1 VKRIAAV
8 GLALLSP
15 VTSFAVPT
23 GRVAPLRAPNAAAFA
38 VRPPLLNSP
47 LPSPS
52 LSPSPLLPSLPSLS
66 PLPALQAPSLAPSAR
81 AAVPS
86 AAPAAPSALIAPFAQ
101 PAPAQDAPAE
111 SHAADA
117 SARFDL
123 SVAKPGSGLAVP
135 ADAPAPGGAPAS
147 SGLQPSGAPPS
158 SDLRRSI
165 PTVPNERPWLLR
177 VYPLVKALLKPFLT
191 LVYPVSVNGA
201 SHIPATGGVLLVANH
216 VGYIDPLLV
225 AYAAG
230 RPVRFLMDRG
240 IYEGWKPLTW
250 FFKGIGAIPV
260 GQGESRDAVNRSL
273 AQAKA
278 ALDAG
283 EVVVIFPE
291 GKLTNT
297 GGMDRF
303 RRGFE
308 NLARETG
315 VPVIPAHVDGV
326 WGSLFSRREDFRS
339 KTRRVLAEFGRDKAV
354 RFGPALKTADTASAR
369 QAVQE
374 LGAAAMEARVRRSG
388 QTLGRDFFA
397 SAKRRWKKPAVSD
410 STGAKLS
417 YGETLTGAVLVG
429 GALESRLGAS
439 RNVGVWLPGSVG
451 GALANLGLTL
461 KGRVPVNLNV
471 TASKE
476 ALAHAARVAG
486 LDTVV
491 TSRRFV
497 QALGERASIPAG
509 PNVVYL
515 EDLQAAIPA
524 WKKAVVFALLRLLP
538 TTLGEAVFARRAAVS
553 LDDTAAILFT
563 SGSSSLPKGVELT
576 HLNLRANSEMIR
588 EAYSFRPDDI
598 ILGTLPLFH
607 SFGFA
612 MTLWTPLLK
621 GIAVAYHANPLEL
634 KAVAKLARESKA
646 TVLLG
651 TPGFLERYLR
661 GVKAEDF
668 ASVRLAVAGAEK
680 LRPEMAEAFRAKF
693 GVKPLEGYGAT
704 ELSPVAAVN
713 VPDRLGQRGNLE
725 GTVGQP
731 LPGQAARVVDPA
743 THEPLPPGREG
754 LLLIKGPNVMKGY
767 LGEPKKTAEA
777 LRDGWYVTGDIA
789 VMSGEGFIKLVGR
802 ASRFSKIAGEM
813 VGHEAVEEK
822 LHAAGGGQGQLF
834 AVTAVPDEKRGE
846 RLVVLY
852 AGWDG
857 DLEQLLAR
865 VRQSL
870 PNLWVPD
877 KASFHKVE
885 ALPLLGTGKLDL
897 KALQAKALELEAA
910 Q

>member
-1 VKRIAAV
+1 MIRA
-8 GLALLSP
+8 LALLLSFCVPASAVSP
-15 VTSFAVPT
+15 VRSVPARTPSVPGLAVLPASPIHL
-23 GRVAPLRAPNAAAFA
+23 GGALSPSSLMPASLVAPSLS
-38 VRPPLLNSP
+38 PLPSP

-52 LSPSPLLPSLPSLS
+52 LAPEA
-66 PLPALQAPSLAPSAR
+66 PAAAR
-81 AAVPS
+81 AASPLAALS
-86 AAPAAPSALIAPFAQ
+86 AAALA
-101 PAPAQDAPAE
+101 PAPAPGAPSE
-111 SHAADA
+111 SHAAA
-117 SARFDL
+117 SAAAFDL
-123 SVAKPGSGLAVP
+123 SGAKPDSGLAVP
-135 ADAPAPGGAPAS
+135 ADAPAPGDATP
-147 SGLQPSGAPPS
+147 PSGGLRPS
-158 SDLRRSI
+158 RPNPAEPRRSI
-165 PTVPNERPWLLR
+165 PTVPNQRPWLLKA
-177 VYPLVKALLKPFLT
+177 YPLVKALVAPVFR
-191 LVYPVSVNGA
+191 LVYPVRVTGET
-201 SHIPATGGVLLVANH
+201 HIPKSGGALIVANH

-230 RPVRFLMDRG
+230 RPVRFMMARS

-260 GQGESRDAVNRSL
+260 GQGEAREAVSLSL

-326 WGSLFSRREDFRS
+326 WGSLFSRREDFRGRA
-339 KTRRVLAEFGRDKAV
+339 RRILAEFGREKAV
-354 RFGPALKTADTASAR
+354 RFGPALASADTASAR

-374 LGAAAMEARVRRSG
+374 LGADAMEARVRRRG
-388 QTLGRDFFA
+388 KTLGRQFFS
-397 SAKRRWKKPAVSD
+397 SAKHRWKKQAVSD
-410 STGAKLS
+410 STGASLS
-417 YGETLTGAVLVG
+417 YGKTLTGAVLLG
-429 GALESRLGAS
+429 GALDAELGPS
-439 RNVGVWLPGSVG
+439 KHVGVWLPGSVG

-461 KGRVPVNLNV
+461 RGRVPVNLNV

-476 ALAHAARVAG
+476 ALAHAVKVAE
-486 LDTVV
+486 LDVIV

-497 QALGERASIPAG
+497 AALGERASIPEG
-509 PNVVYL
+509 PRVVYL
-515 EDLQAAIPA
+515 EDLQAAIPG
-524 WKKAVVFALLRLLP
+524 WKKAVYYAALRLLP
-538 TTLGEAVFARRAAVS
+538 RSWGEALFARKAARSLDETAAV
-553 LDDTAAILFT
+553 LFT

-576 HLNLRANSEMIR
+576 HLNLRADSEMIR

-668 ASVRLAVAGAEK
+668 KTVRLAVAGAEK

-713 VPDRLGQRGNLE
+713 VPDRLGQKGNVE

-743 THEPLPPGREG
+743 TFAVLPPGSEG
-754 LLLIKGPNVMKGY
+754 LLLIKGANVMKGY
-767 LGEPKKTAEA
+767 LGEPAKTAAA
-777 LRDGWYVTGDIA
+777 LREGWYVTGDVA
-789 VMSGEGFIKLVGR
+789 VMSREGFIKLVGR
-802 ASRFSKIAGEM
+802 ASRFSKVAGEM

-822 LHAAGGGQGQLF
+822 LHAYGGGQGQLF
-834 AVTAVPDEKRGE
+834 AVTGVPDEKRGE

-857 DLEQLLAR
+857 DIDQLLAR

-885 ALPLLGTGKLDL
+885 SLPLLGTGKLDL
-897 KALQAKALELEAA
+897 QGLQRRALELEGLK
-910 Q
+910 

>member
-1 VKRIAAV
+1 LAAV
-8 GLALLSP
+8 LALLTPAS
-15 VTSFAVPT
+15 SFAVPT
-23 GRVAPLRAPNAAAFA
+23 TRAVPVRAANAVPFT
-38 VRPPLLNSP
+38 VKSPLLNAPLPLSSMPTLPSP
-47 LPSPS
+47 LPV
-52 LSPSPLLPSLPSLS
+52 LS
-66 PLPALQAPSLAPSAR
+66 PLPALQAPSLSPSAP
-81 AAVPS
+81 ASVPS
-86 AAPAAPSALIAPFAQ
+86 AAPAAPSALIAPFAG
-101 PAPAQDAPAE
+101 PAPAPDAPAE

-123 SVAKPGSGLAVP
+123 SAARPESGLAVP
-135 ADAPAPGGAPAS
+135 ADAPVPGATPPGP
-147 SGLQPSGAPPS
+147 GLAPS
-158 SDLRRSI
+158 SKPAPEARRSI
-165 PTVPNERPWLLR
+165 PTVPNQRPWLLR
-177 VYPLVKALLKPFLT
+177 AYPLVKALVSPVFR
-191 LVYPVSVNGA
+191 LVYPVRVTGESR
-201 SHIPATGGVLLVANH
+201 IPKTGGALIIANH

-230 RPVRFLMDRG
+230 RPVRFLMARS

-260 GQGESRDAVNRSL
+260 GQGESREAVSLSL

-291 GKLTNT
+291 GKLTGT

-326 WGSLFSRREDFRS
+326 WGSVFSRREDVRGLL
-339 KTRRVLAEFGRDKAV
+339 RRALAEFGRDKAV
-354 RFGPALKTADTASAR
+354 RFGPALASADTASAR

-374 LGAAAMEARVRRSG
+374 LGADAMEARVRGRG
-388 QTLGRDFFA
+388 KTLGRQFFA
-397 SAKRRWKKPAVSD
+397 SAKHRWKRAAVSD
-410 STGAKLS
+410 STGVKLT
-417 YGETLTGAVLVG
+417 YGETLTGALLLG
-429 GALESRLGAS
+429 GALESRLGPS

-476 ALAHAARVAG
+476 ALAHAVKAAG

-497 QALGERASIPAG
+497 QALGERASIPEG
-509 PNVVYL
+509 PDVVYL

-524 WKKAVVFALLRLLP
+524 WKKAVVYALLRVLP
-538 TTLGEAVFARRAAVS
+538 RSWGEALFARGAARS
-553 LDDTAAILFT
+553 LDETAAILFT

-588 EAYSFRPDDI
+588 EAYSFRPDDV

-621 GIAVAYHANPLEL
+621 GIAVAYHSNPLEF

-668 ASVRLAVAGAEK
+668 ASIRLAVAGAEK
-680 LRPEMAEAFRAKF
+680 LRPEMAEAFRVKF

-713 VPDRLGQRGNLE
+713 VPDRLGQKGNVE

-731 LPGQAARVVDPA
+731 LPGQAARVVDPVSFSV
-743 THEPLPPGREG
+743 LPPGSEG

-767 LGEPKKTAEA
+767 LGEPVKTAEA
-777 LRDGWYVTGDIA
+777 LRGGWYVTGDIA
-789 VMSGEGFIKLVGR
+789 VMSAEGFIKLVGR
-802 ASRFSKIAGEM
+802 ASRFSKVAGEM

-822 LHAAGGGQGQLF
+822 LHAVGGGQGQLF

-857 DLEQLLAR
+857 DIEQLLAR

-877 KASFHKVE
+877 KANFHKVE
-885 ALPLLGTGKLDL
+885 SLPLLGTGKLDL
-897 KALQAKALELEAA
+897 KALQAKALELEGAK
-910 Q
+910 